1 MFERLT
7 SSFDSIFRKI
17 KGQGII
23 NEKNIDEALRE
34 IRIALLEADVN
45 YKIVKELLANV
56 KEKALGREVLKSL
69 SPGQVFVKIIHDE
82 MIRIM
87 GEGFSGL
94 NIDNKP
100 FYTVM
105 LVGLQG
111 SGKTTFAGKLAVYLK
126 KKYRKP
132 MLLAGDIYRPAA
144 IDQLKTLGK
153 SIDVPVFSGDNTLP
167 PQQICWKGFQYARQ
181 NDLDTMIIDTAGR
194 LQIDEPL
201 MQELVEIKKK
211 VEVDEILF
219 VADAMTGQEAVNIA
233 QTFHEKVGMDG
244 VCLTKLDGDARGG
257 AALSIKYVTGKP
269 IKFAGI
275 GEKLSDLE
283 EFHPERMVSRI
294 LGMGDVVSLVEKAQE
309 SVDTKKARELERK
322 LKKQQFTLEDFL
334 DQLHQIKKLGSLD
347 KIFDMIPGFHRMK
360 NNVNMQDSEKH
371 LEKTK
376 AIILSMTPRE
386 RKKPEIINGS
396 RRKRIARGSGTR
408 VEDVNKLLRNFKDMK
423 KMMKMF
429 KNPKKMAR
437 MQNMN
442 KMFPFK

>member
-7 SSFDSIFRKI
+7 DRFDDIFRKI
-17 KGQGII
+17 KGQGVI
-23 NEKNIDEALRE
+23 NETNINEAIRE

-45 YKIVKELLANV
+45 YKIVKELLENV
-56 KEKALGREVLKSL
+56 REKAQGKEVVKSL
-69 SPGQVFVKIIHDE
+69 SPGQVFVKIIYDE
-82 MIRIM
+82 MIHIM
-87 GEGFSGL
+87 GDGFTSL
-94 NIDNKP
+94 NIDNKS
-100 FYTVM
+100 FYSVM

-111 SGKTTFAGKLAVYLK
+111 SGKTTMAAKLAVYLK
-126 KKYRKP
+126 KKYRRS
-132 MLLAGDIYRPAA
+132 LLVAGDIYRPAA
-144 IDQLKTLGK
+144 IDQLKTLGS
-153 SIDVPVFSGDNTLP
+153 SIDIPVFAGEQDMSP
-167 PQQICWKGFQYARQ
+167 PEICQKAFQFAR
-181 NDLDTMIIDTAGR
+181 NNSLDTVIIDTAGR

-201 MQELVEIKKK
+201 MDELKDIQRVVKL
-211 VEVDEILF
+211 DEILF

-233 QTFHEKVGMDG
+233 RSFHEKVGMDG

-269 IKFAGI
+269 IKLAGV

-309 SVDTKKARELERK
+309 SVDHQKAKELERK

-334 DQLHQIKKLGSLD
+334 DQLYQIKKLGSLE

-360 NNVNMQDSEKH
+360 NNVNMQDSEQH
-371 LEKTK
+371 LKKVE
-376 AIILSMTPRE
+376 AIILSMTPKE
-386 RKKPEIINGS
+386 RRKPDILNGS

-408 VEDVNKLLRNFKDMK
+408 VEDVNKLIKNFKEMK

-429 KNPKKMAR
+429 KSPKKMAQ
-437 MQNMN
+437 MK
-442 KMFPFK
+442 KMFPF

>member
-7 SSFDSIFRKI
+7 ERFDDIFQKI

-23 NEKNIDEALRE
+23 NEKNVDEAIRE

-45 YKIVKELLANV
+45 YKIVKELLAKV
-56 KEKALGREVLKSL
+56 KEKALGRKVVKSV
-69 SPGQVFVKIIHDE
+69 SPGQAFVKIIHDE
-82 MIRIM
+82 MVNIM

-94 NIDNKP
+94 ELEKNKP
-100 FYTVM
+100 ATIM

-111 SGKTTFAGKLAVYLK
+111 SGKTTHAGKLAVYLK
-126 KKYRKP
+126 KKYHRP
-132 MLLAGDIYRPAA
+132 LLVAGDIYRPAA
-144 IDQLKTLGK
+144 IEQLKTLGK
-153 SIDVPVFSGDNTLP
+153 SIDVPVYAGDTDMSP
-167 PQQICWKGFQYARQ
+167 PEICREALKYAEQ
-181 NDLDTMIIDTAGR
+181 NSLDTVIIDTAGR

-201 MQELVEIKKK
+201 MEELNEIKK
-211 VEVDEILF
+211 EVTLNEILF

-233 QTFHEKVGMDG
+233 STFHNKVGMDV

-269 IKFAGI
+269 IKFAGT

-309 SVDTKKARELERK
+309 SVDHKKAKELERK
-322 LKKQQFTLEDFL
+322 IKKQQFTLEDFL
-334 DQLHQIKKLGSLD
+334 EQLHQVKKMGSLD
-347 KIFDMIPGFHRMK
+347 KIFDMIPGSQRLK
-360 NNVNMQDSEKH
+360 GNINMQDSAKELK
-371 LEKTK
+371 KTE
-376 AIILSMTPRE
+376 AIILSMTPLE
-386 RKKPEIINGS
+386 RKKPKILNGS

-408 VEDVNKLLRNFKDMK
+408 VQDVNKLIKNFNQMK

-437 MQNMN
+437 MKQ
-442 KMFPFK
+442 MFPFK

>member
-7 SSFDSIFRKI
+7 DRFDDIFRKI
-17 KGQGII
+17 KGQGVI
-23 NEKNIDEALRE
+23 NETNINEAIRE

-45 YKIVKELLANV
+45 YKIVKELLENV
-56 KEKALGREVLKSL
+56 REKAQGKEVVKSL
-69 SPGQVFVKIIHDE
+69 SPGQVFVKIIYDE
-82 MIRIM
+82 MIHIM
-87 GEGFSGL
+87 GDGFTSL
-94 NIDNKP
+94 NIDNKS
-100 FYTVM
+100 FYSVM

-111 SGKTTFAGKLAVYLK
+111 SGKTTMAAKLAVYLK
-126 KKYRKP
+126 KKYRRS
-132 MLLAGDIYRPAA
+132 LLVAGDIYRPAA
-144 IDQLKTLGK
+144 IDQLKTLGS
-153 SIDVPVFSGDNTLP
+153 SIDIPVFAGEQDMSP
-167 PQQICWKGFQYARQ
+167 PEICQKAFQFAR
-181 NDLDTMIIDTAGR
+181 NNSLDTVIIDTAGR

-201 MQELVEIKKK
+201 MDELKDIQRVVKL
-211 VEVDEILF
+211 DEILF

-233 QTFHEKVGMDG
+233 RSFHEKVGMDG

-269 IKFAGI
+269 IKLAGV

-309 SVDTKKARELERK
+309 SVDHQKAKELERK

-334 DQLHQIKKLGSLD
+334 DQLYQIKKLGSLE

-360 NNVNMQDSEKH
+360 NNVNMQDSEQH
-371 LEKTK
+371 LKKVE
-376 AIILSMTPRE
+376 AIILSMTSKE
-386 RKKPEIINGS
+386 RRKPDILNGS

-408 VEDVNKLLRNFKDMK
+408 VEDVNKLIKNFKEMK

-429 KNPKKMAR
+429 KSPKKMAQ
-437 MQNMN
+437 MK
-442 KMFPFK
+442 KMFPF